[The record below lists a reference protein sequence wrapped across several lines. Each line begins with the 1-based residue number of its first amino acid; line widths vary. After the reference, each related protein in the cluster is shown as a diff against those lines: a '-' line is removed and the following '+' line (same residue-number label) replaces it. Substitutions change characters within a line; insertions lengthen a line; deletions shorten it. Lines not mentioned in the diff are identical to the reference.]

1 MVFPRI
7 SDNLMVSVEG
17 GLAYMW
23 SSVKRI
29 SVTELYTWPIIAV
42 VMALLAGVGL
52 SAIGQSALARAALG
66 IAIAMG
72 VYRLRYRRW

>member
-1 MVFPRI
+1 
-7 SDNLMVSVEG
+7 
-17 GLAYMW
+17 MW

-29 SVTELYTWPIIAV
+29 LVTELYTWPIIAV
-42 VMALLAGVGL
+42 VMGLLASAGL

-72 VYRLRYRRW
+72 VYRLKYRRW

>member
-1 MVFPRI
+1 
-7 SDNLMVSVEG
+7 
-17 GLAYMW
+17 MW

-29 SVTELYTWPIIAV
+29 LVTELYTWPIIAV